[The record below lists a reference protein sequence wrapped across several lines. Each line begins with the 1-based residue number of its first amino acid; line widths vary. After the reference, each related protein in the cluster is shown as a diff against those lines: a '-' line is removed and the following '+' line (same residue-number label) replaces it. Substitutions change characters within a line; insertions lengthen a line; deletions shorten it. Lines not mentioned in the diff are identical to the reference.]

1 MAKQKMVIAGSDNVT
16 AKQLKELMN
25 QIDEKVVT
33 GTIIQNL
40 LENAKGFQLKPLDLH
55 RRLPSVLLLIKNG
68 GEASAITEGLT
79 EKDFMLSD
87 FVFQVWKELIMYSV
101 GCTRLY
107 FKELDVTTHSSYIA
121 YHEKCWKKI
130 DNAGDDNFKLNEA
143 IAFLGMTMANH
154 K

>member
-1 MAKQKMVIAGSDNVT
+1 MAKEKNVIAGSDNVT

-33 GTIIQNL
+33 GTIMQNL

-55 RRLPSVLLLIKNG
+55 RRLPAVLLLIKNG
-68 GEASAITEGLT
+68 GEHHGIKERMTE
-79 EKDFMLSD
+79 EDFLLSEY
-87 FVFQVWKELIMYSV
+87 VFRTWKELIMYSM

-107 FKELDVTTHSSYIA
+107 FKELDVTYSSYVA
-121 YHEKCWKKI
+121 RYEKCWKKI
-130 DNAGDDNFKLNEA
+130 DNAGNDNFKLNEA
-143 IAFLGMTMANH
+143 IAFLGMTMVNH